1 MNISEKDK
9 KLLAVFLIVLICFG
23 YYEFGFTTMRKKISE
38 LNQKKEET
46 IQKYDSAML
55 LVNSLPKKQSELKIM
70 KVKIDDHLA
79 AFYPAISQEKI
90 ILELDKLLNDSK
102 LTGNISFSPVSVQ
115 TVEAV
120 QDKTANKAESSLKPT
135 RDKYEKEFN
144 VKREDSSNNSKKQ
157 GSQAAPSEKS
167 TATTEQ
173 LKITVTFT
181 GTYGALKSFLAA
193 VDKNDK
199 RIVVNKISVTQ
210 QTAEGISGTMNLEMY
225 AVPKPADKDTE
236 YLIWKLKNTYGK
248 DSPFSSS
255 AAVGSLATIE
265 QIMEPK
271 DTNDFVIS
279 VKSSNSDLPNIMMGK
294 ANDTSRLSY
303 AYADSNKEENAEMVI
318 SEVDDKYYVKY
329 KTSTSSYPAQY
340 SGSGS
345 EFIPVSKDLIN
356 IKILSEARTGD
367 NDKSSLNL
375 KITNNTK
382 KLVKVQVNNEDK
394 NSPRVKVASSGS
406 LVNVEQK

>member
-181 GTYGALKSFLAA
+181 GIYGALKSFLAA